1 MPTGFTE
8 KIING
13 EVRTPKDFLHLCLR
27 GFGILACISDQNLDV
42 NKDYTDVIMKYTQSS
57 IDYHK
62 KFLEVAKEKLKQY
75 QEMSDDDLY
84 QKYVQE
90 NSKRKKDCE
99 DVICENEG
107 INAKYADFA
116 ERIRNWECSPEY
128 ESIKN
133 FALEQLKISKENVD
147 YWEDELAK
155 IGDLSR
161 EDFEKE
167 NTVWDEKLGKY
178 ISRKEEYKYRLI
190 DAVNWDVDYH
200 QKEME
205 NAISEQTRRINYYHF
220 FKQELE
226 KLK

>member
-1 MPTGFTE
+1 MPTGYTQM
-8 KIING
+8 IIDG
-13 EVRTPKDFLHLCLR
+13 EVKTPKDFLHLCLR
-27 GFGILACISDQNLDV
+27 NFGILYFLGDKPLDV
-42 NKDYTDVIMKYTQSS
+42 REDYTQDIMKSTQAN

-62 KFLEVAKEKLKQY
+62 KLMEEARERLKQI
-75 QEMSDDDLY
+75 QEMSDDDLH

-90 NSKRKKDCE
+90 KSSYKKSCE
-99 DVICENEG
+99 DIIRENEG

-116 ERIRNWECSPEY
+116 EKIRNWECSSDY
-128 ESIKN
+128 ESVKN
-133 FALEQLKISKENVD
+133 FALDQLNISKESTR
-147 YWEDELAK
+147 YWEEELAK

-161 EDFEKE
+161 EDFEQ
-167 NTVWDEKLGKY
+167 
-178 ISRKEEYKYRLI
+178 RKEKYRMKLI
-190 DAVNWDVDYH
+190 ECTNWDVQYH

>member
-1 MPTGFTE
+1 MPTGYTQM
-8 KIING
+8 IIDG
-13 EVRTPKDFLHLCLR
+13 EVKTPKDFLHLCLR
-27 GFGILACISDQNLDV
+27 NFGILYFLGDKPMDV
-42 NKDYTDVIMKYTQSS
+42 RGDYTQDIMKSTQVN

-62 KFLEVAKEKLKQY
+62 KLMEEAQERLKRI

-90 NSKRKKDCE
+90 KSAYKKSCE
-99 DVICENEG
+99 DIIRENEG

-116 ERIRNWECSPEY
+116 EKIRNWECSSDY
-128 ESIKN
+128 ESVKN
-133 FALEQLKISKENVD
+133 FALDQLNISKESTR
-147 YWEDELAK
+147 YWEEELAK

-161 EDFEKE
+161 EDFEQ
-167 NTVWDEKLGKY
+167 
-178 ISRKEEYKYRLI
+178 RKEEYKKKLL
-190 DAVNWDVDYH
+190 DCANWDVQYH

>member
-1 MPTGFTE
+1 MPTGYTQM
-8 KIING
+8 IIDG
-13 EVRTPKDFLHLCLR
+13 EVKTPKDFLHLCLR
-27 GFGILACISDQNLDV
+27 NFGILYFLGDKPLDV
-42 NKDYTDVIMKYTQSS
+42 REDYTQDIMKSTQAS

-62 KFLEVAKEKLKQY
+62 KFLDEAKDRLKQI

-90 NSKRKKDCE
+90 KSKTKKEYE
-99 DVICENEG
+99 DIIRNNEG

-116 ERIRNWECSPEY
+116 EKIRNWECSPEY
-128 ESIKN
+128 ESVKN
-133 FALEQLKISKENVD
+133 FALEQLNISKESVD
-147 YWEDELAK
+147 HWEEELAK

-161 EDFEKE
+161 EDFDQK
-167 NTVWDEKLGKY
+167 
-178 ISRKEEYKYRLI
+178 KEEYKASLVVS
-190 DAVNWDVDYH
+190 ANWDVQYH

-205 NAISEQTRRINYYHF
+205 NAISDQTKRINYYHF

>member
-13 EVRTPKDFLHLCLR
+13 EVQTPKDFLHLCLR
-27 GFGILACISDQNLDV
+27 GFGILSCISEQDLTVD
-42 NKDYTDVIMKYTQSS
+42 KDYTSAIMKYTQSS

-62 KFLEVAKEKLKQY
+62 KFLDDAKERLKQI

-90 NSKRKKDCE
+90 KSKTKKDCE
-99 DVICENEG
+99 DIIKKYES

-116 ERIRNWECSPEY
+116 EKIKNWECSPEY
-128 ESIKN
+128 ESVKN
-133 FALEQLKISKENVD
+133 FALEQISISKENTE
-147 YWEDELAK
+147 YWEEELAK

-161 EDFEKE
+161 EDFEK
-167 NTVWDEKLGKY
+167 K
-178 ISRKEEYKYRLI
+178 KEEYREKLL
-190 DAVNWDVDYH
+190 DCANWDVQYH

-220 FKQELE
+220 FKQEIE
-226 KLK
+226 KL

>member
-13 EVRTPKDFLHLCLR
+13 EVQTPKDFLHLCLR
-27 GFGILACISDQNLDV
+27 GFGILYFLGDKPLDV
-42 NKDYTDVIMKYTQSS
+42 REDYSQDIMKSTQAN

-62 KFLEVAKEKLKQY
+62 KLMEDAQERLKQI

-84 QKYVQE
+84 QKYTAQYG
-90 NSKRKKDCE
+90 KDKQYYE
-99 DVICENEG
+99 EAIKSDTA

-116 ERIRNWECSPEY
+116 EKIKNWECSSDY
-128 ESIKN
+128 ESVKN
-133 FALEQLKISKENVD
+133 FALDQLNISKESTR
-147 YWEDELAK
+147 YWEEELAK
-155 IGDLSR
+155 IGNLSR
-161 EDFEKE
+161 EDFEQK
-167 NTVWDEKLGKY
+167 
-178 ISRKEEYKYRLI
+178 KEEYREKLI
-190 DAVNWDVDYH
+190 ECANWDINYH

-205 NAISEQTRRINYYHF
+205 DAISEQTRRINYYHF

>member
-1 MPTGFTE
+1 MPTGYTQM
-8 KIING
+8 IIDG
-13 EVRTPKDFLHLCLR
+13 EVKTPKDFLHLCLR
-27 GFGILACISDQNLDV
+27 NFGILYSLSDKPMDV
-42 NKDYTDVIMKYTQSS
+42 REDYTQDIMKSTQAN

-62 KFLEVAKEKLKQY
+62 KLMEDAQERLKQI
-75 QEMSDDDLY
+75 QEMSDDDLH

-90 NSKRKKDCE
+90 KSSDKKSCE
-99 DVICENEG
+99 DLIRENEG

-116 ERIRNWECSPEY
+116 EKIRNWECSSDY
-128 ESIKN
+128 ESVKN
-133 FALEQLKISKENVD
+133 FAIEQLNISKESTR
-147 YWEDELAK
+147 YWEEELAK

-161 EDFEKE
+161 EDFEQKKDE
-167 NTVWDEKLGKY
+167 YREKL
-178 ISRKEEYKYRLI
+178 IES
-190 DAVNWDVDYH
+190 ANWDVQYH

>member
-13 EVRTPKDFLHLCLR
+13 EVQTPKDFLHLCLR
-27 GFGILACISDQNLDV
+27 GFGILSCICDQDLTVD
-42 NKDYTDVIMKYTQSS
+42 KDYTSAIMKHTQSA

-62 KFLEVAKEKLKQY
+62 KFLEDAKEKLKQY

-90 NSKRKKDCE
+90 KSKTKKDCE
-99 DVICENEG
+99 DVIREHES

-116 ERIRNWECSPEY
+116 ERIKNWECSPEY
-128 ESIKN
+128 ESVKN
-133 FALEQLKISKENVD
+133 FALDQLRISKESID

-155 IGDLSR
+155 VGDLSR
-161 EDFEKE
+161 EDFEQKK
-167 NTVWDEKLGKY
+167 DE
-178 ISRKEEYKYRLI
+178 YRDKLI
-190 DAVNWDVDYH
+190 DCANWDVQYH
-200 QKEME
+200 QNELRD
-205 NAISEQTRRINYYHF
+205 AISEQTRRINYYHF

-226 KLK
+226 TLK